1 MRRVPRRAGPIFAG
15 EFAVMRRTL
24 RWFAAMP
31 AAVALL
37 AALWAIPA
45 FADPRDFNVANNTSI
60 VLTQVYVSP
69 SDTADWGDDIMGQ
82 DVLNAGENVDVSFRK
97 FDGTT
102 CLYDIKVTGQQGQV
116 GFLYKVDLCSIST
129 VTFSDSN

>member
-1 MRRVPRRAGPIFAG
+1 
-15 EFAVMRRTL
+15 
-24 RWFAAMP
+24 MP